1 MVSEGNPAQMKNQI
15 SARHGRRLLAL
26 ARQTIG
32 HRLGLVEAINRS
44 GLDDAELQQSLACF
58 VTLKIEGRLRG
69 CIGNLEATGP
79 LLEALER
86 NALQAAFHDHR
97 FSPLSSDEFD
107 RVRLDI
113 SILSRPEPL
122 DYQESEELLSN
133 LRPGIDGVILQRGR
147 ARATFLPQVWAQLP
161 EPRVFLEHLCLKA
174 GLNRTAWRDQ
184 HPDISLYQVQSFSE
198 EHHAIDS

>member
-1 MVSEGNPAQMKNQI
+1 VSVSNPPNMKDQI
-15 SARHGRRLLAL
+15 STRHGRRLLKL

-32 HRLGLVEAINRS
+32 HRLGQVESIDRS
-44 GLDDAELQQSLACF
+44 GLDDSELQRPLACF

-97 FSPLSSDEFD
+97 FSQLSVDEFD

-122 DYQESEELLSN
+122 DYQNGDELLK
-133 LRPGIDGVILQRGR
+133 LLQPGIDGIILQQGR
-147 ARATFLPQVWAQLP
+147 ARATFLPQVWEQLP
-161 EPRVFLEHLCLKA
+161 EPQVFLEHLCLKA
-174 GLNRTAWRDQ
+174 GLGRAAWRDR
-184 HPDISLYQVQSFSE
+184 HPDIARYQVQSFSE
-198 EHHAIDS
+198 EDHALDS

>member
-1 MVSEGNPAQMKNQI
+1 MRERKQTNMKEQI
-15 SARHGRRLLAL
+15 SSRYGRRLLEL

-32 HRLGLVEAINRS
+32 HRLGLVESIDRS
-44 GLDDAELQQSLACF
+44 GLEDAELQQSLACF

-97 FSPLSSDEFD
+97 FAPLSGDEFD

-113 SILSRPEPL
+113 SVLSRPEPF
-122 DYQESEELLSN
+122 DYDDSDELLN
-133 LRPGIDGVILQRGR
+133 HLRPGVDGVILQRGR
-147 ARATFLPQVWAQLP
+147 ARSTFLPQVWEQLP
-161 EPRVFLEHLCLKA
+161 EPRAFLEHLCLKA
-174 GLNRTAWRDQ
+174 GLSRTAWRDQ
-184 HPDISLYQVQSFSE
+184 HPDISLYQVQSFAE
-198 EHHAIDS
+198 ERHAIDS